1 MAAATATRLDPHGV
15 TVWFTGLPSA
25 GKTTVANLV
34 AERLGRLGRP
44 VEVLDGDVVRT
55 HLSRGLGFSRADRDE
70 NIRRIGYVAGLLTGQ
85 GVTVLVSAISPYRAV
100 RDEVRAAVERVGG
113 FVEVHVATDL
123 ATCQA
128 RDVKGLYAKQA
139 RGELQGLTGVD
150 DPYEPPLAPEL
161 VLDTAA
167 EPPDASAARV
177 LSLLDR
183 RAAPASGRVA
193 PSSAVGRAPNREGS
207 RPREE
212 GRTAV
217 HSPRP
222 HLSQP
227 HSPDPHGSHP
237 HSPDPHGL
245 HPHSPHPHSPDPH
258 GGRLV
263 ERLVFDGRAEEL
275 AAEAARLPAV
285 VLDGRGLADLECL
298 AVGAFS
304 PLGGFL
310 GAADHTTVVEH
321 GRLADG
327 TVWTLPVALPV
338 PAEVLAAGP
347 DRLALTDPAG
357 TVLAVID
364 VEEVH
369 DPDPAAE
376 AKLVFGTDDPAHPGV
391 AATLARRG
399 PLVGGPVHVLRL
411 PATPPELGPRLTP
424 AEVRAEAAARGWRSM
439 AGFQTRNPVHRAH
452 EYLHKVALEH
462 VDGLLL
468 HPLVGKTK
476 DDDVPAALR
485 MACYRALLAGY
496 YPAGRVL
503 LSAFPAAMRYAG
515 PREAVLHALV
525 RKNYGCTHFIV
536 GRDHAGVG
544 SWYGTYAAQ
553 EAFDAYDPG
562 ELGITPLKY
571 EHAFFCRRCEA
582 TATSRTCPHP
592 PETRVQLSGTA
603 VRDLLVRG
611 QLPPPQFSRPEVA
624 QLLADGYQARG
635 G

>member
-1 MAAATATRLDPHGV
+1 MAAATSMRPNGV

-25 GKTTVANLV
+25 GKTTVATLLGEWL
-34 AERLGRLGRP
+34 AELGRP
-44 VEVLDGDVVRT
+44 VELLDGDVVRT

-70 NIRRIGYVAGLLTGQ
+70 NIRRIGYVAGLLTGH

-100 RDEVRAAVERVGG
+100 RDEVRAAVERAGE

-123 ATCQA
+123 ATCRA

-167 EPPDASAARV
+167 ESPEASAARV
-177 LSLLDR
+177 LALL
-183 RAAPASGRVA
+183 AP
-193 PSSAVGRAPNREGS
+193 GRAV
-207 RPREE
+207 
-212 GRTAV
+212 T
-217 HSPRP
+217 
-222 HLSQP
+222 QP
-227 HSPDPHGSHP
+227 APG
-237 HSPDPHGL
+237 
-245 HPHSPHPHSPDPH
+245 SPHPHTPEPH
-258 GGRLV
+258 GGRLT
-263 ERLVFDGRAEEL
+263 ERLVPAERAGEL

-285 VLDGRGLADLECL
+285 ALDGRALADLECL

-304 PLGGFL
+304 PLTGFL
-310 GAADHTTVVEH
+310 GAADHTAVVEQ

-338 PAEVLAAGP
+338 PAEVLAGGP
-347 DRLALTDPAG
+347 NRLALTDPAG
-357 TVLAVID
+357 TVLAVVD

-376 AKLVFGTDDPAHPGV
+376 AKLVFETDDPAHPGV

-452 EYLHKVALEH
+452 EHLHKVALEH

-468 HPLVGKTK
+468 HPLVGETK
-476 DDDVPAALR
+476 GDDVPAALR
-485 MACYRALLAGY
+485 MACYRVLLEGY
-496 YPAGRVL
+496 YPPGRVL

-515 PREAVLHALV
+515 PREAILHALV

-562 ELGITPLKY
+562 ELGIQPLRY
-571 EHAFFCRRCEA
+571 EHAFYCRRCEA
-582 TATSRTCPHP
+582 MATSRTCPHP
-592 PETRVQLSGTA
+592 PDARVQLSGTA
-603 VRDLLVRG
+603 VRDLLARG

-624 QLLADGYQARG
+624 QLLADGYRARG